1 MYSVEKKK
9 KKKEQVHD
17 QRIPT
22 YSNISFF
29 HFSQNYF
36 INFIVLFIDFV
47 MIVVIIISYRCKMN
61 PDNLATPLA
70 ASFGDVVSISMLST
84 IASALFERMTGSI
97 PWILY
102 IILGCYLLILPFWIY
117 VVLKNKYTRNVLASG
132 WIPVLS
138 ALFISGLVLFFFLH
152 SFIDF

>member
-1 MYSVEKKK
+1 
-9 KKKEQVHD
+9 
-17 QRIPT
+17 
-22 YSNISFF
+22 
-29 HFSQNYF
+29 
-36 INFIVLFIDFV
+36 

-84 IASALFERMTGSI
+84 IASALFDRMTGSI

-138 ALFISGLVLFFFLH
+138 ALFISGLVVLFLLTFIHRFLIQF
-152 SFIDF
+152 SIIN

>member
-9 KKKEQVHD
+9 KKKNKFTINAFQH
-17 QRIPT
+17 IP
-22 YSNISFF
+22 IFHFF
-29 HFSQNYF
+29 HFSRNYF